1 MKKIM
6 FNNTYGLTQAVK
18 QGTKTMTRRVLD
30 LSEEN
35 EAWLDHTFDWNLCES
50 DILDRYAQYKVGEI
64 VAVAQSYLEAYEELL
79 ADEDWD
85 NHHDKWG
92 AFIHFLFNGED
103 HTVLKGWKNKM
114 FVKSEVMPNRI
125 RITERKIERLKSIS
139 ATDCLLEGVMLEPH
153 SGLYYVPNLYIKR
166 KAKQGDEPTLFSHPA
181 YAYHHLCKKLRMVLD
196 DSANPWVI
204 AYTFELV
211 KGTDQ

>member
-6 FNNTYGLTQAVK
+6 FNDRYGLTQAVLE
-18 QGTKTMTRRVLD
+18 GRKTMTRRVLN
-30 LSEEN
+30 LSEED

-50 DILDRYAQYKVGEI
+50 DILDRYAQYKVGEV

-85 NHHDKWG
+85 NHRDKWDV
-92 AFIHFLFNGED
+92 FRHFLFNGED

-125 RITERKIERLKSIS
+125 RFTGRKIERLQSITEEDS
-139 ATDCLLEGVMLEPH
+139 LKEGVKKDTNL
-153 SGLYYVPNLYIKR
+153 GWYYMPNLYIHR
-166 KAKQGDEPTLFSHPA
+166 KTNTGDPSLFENPKAA
-181 YAYHHLCKKLRMVLD
+181 YLKLCQKLRMVLD
-196 DSANPWVI
+196 YSANPWVI

-211 KGTDQ
+211 KGGQQ

>member
-18 QGTKTMTRRVLD
+18 KGLKTMTRRVLP
-30 LSEEN
+30 LSEADE
-35 EAWLDHTFDWNLCES
+35 EYLDQAFDWDLRES
-50 DILDRYAQYKVGEI
+50 VILDRYAQYKVGEV

-85 NHHDKWG
+85 NHRDKWDV
-92 AFIHFLFNGED
+92 FRHFLFNGED

-114 FVKSEVMPNRI
+114 FVKSEVMPTRI
-125 RITERKIERLKSIS
+125 SFTERRIERLKSIS

-153 SGLYYVPNLYIKR
+153 SGLYYVPNLNIKR
-166 KAKQGDEPTLFSHPA
+166 RAKQGDEPTLFSHPA

-196 DSANPWVI
+196 DSANPWMI
-204 AYTFELV
+204 AYTFKLV
-211 KGTDQ
+211 KGGQQ

>member
-6 FNNTYGLTQAVK
+6 FNDRYGLTQAVLE
-18 QGTKTMTRRVLD
+18 GRKTMTRRVLN
-30 LSEEN
+30 LSEED
-35 EAWLDHTFDWNLCES
+35 EAWLDHTFDWDLCES
-50 DILDRYAQYKVGEI
+50 DILERYAQYQVGEV

-85 NHHDKWG
+85 NHRDKWDV
-92 AFIHFLFNGED
+92 FRHFLFNGED

-125 RITERKIERLKSIS
+125 RFTGRKIERLQSITEEDS
-139 ATDCLLEGVMLEPH
+139 LKEGVKKDTNL
-153 SGLYYVPNLYIKR
+153 GWYYMPNLYILR
-166 KAKQGDEPTLFSHPA
+166 KTNTGDPSLFENPKAA
-181 YAYHHLCKKLRMVLD
+181 YLKLCQKLRMVLNY
-196 DSANPWVI
+196 SANPWVI

-211 KGTDQ
+211 KGGQQ

>member
-6 FNNTYGLTQAVK
+6 FNDHYGLTQAVLE
-18 QGTKTMTRRVLD
+18 GRKTMTRRVLN
-30 LSEEN
+30 LSEED
-35 EAWLDHTFDWNLCES
+35 EAWLDHTFDWDLCES
-50 DILDRYAQYKVGEI
+50 DILERYAQYQVGEV

-85 NHHDKWG
+85 NHRDKWDV
-92 AFIHFLFNGED
+92 FRHFLFNGED

-125 RITERKIERLKSIS
+125 RFTGRKIERLQSITEEDS
-139 ATDCLLEGVMLEPH
+139 LKEGVKKDTNL
-153 SGLYYVPNLYIKR
+153 GWYYMPNLYIHR
-166 KAKQGDEPTLFSHPA
+166 KTNTGDPSLFENPKAA
-181 YAYHHLCKKLRMVLD
+181 YLKLCQKLRMVLD
-196 DSANPWVI
+196 YSANPWVI

>member
-18 QGTKTMTRRVLD
+18 QGTKIMTRRVLD
-30 LSEEN
+30 LTEEDA
-35 EAWLDHTFDWNLCES
+35 AWLDHTFDWNLCES

-64 VAVAQSYLEAYEELL
+64 VAVAESYKDIIGDRVFFVSYETGVSVHRSILEHE
-79 ADEDWD
+79 
-85 NHHDKWG
+85 
-92 AFIHFLFNGED
+92 
-103 HTVLKGWKNKM
+103 KGWSNKQN
-114 FVKSEVMPNRI
+114 VASEFMPTRI
-125 RITERKIERLKSIS
+125 RFTERRIERLKSIS

-211 KGTDQ
+211 KGGNQ

>member
-6 FNNTYGLTQAVK
+6 FNDHYGLTQAVLE
-18 QGTKTMTRRVLD
+18 GRKTMTRRILN
-30 LSEEN
+30 LSEED
-35 EAWLDHTFDWNLCES
+35 EAWLDHTFDWDLCES
-50 DILDRYAQYKVGEI
+50 DILESYAQYQVGEV

-85 NHHDKWG
+85 NHRDKWDV
-92 AFIHFLFNGED
+92 FRHFLFNGED

-125 RITERKIERLKSIS
+125 RFTGRKIERLQSI
-139 ATDCLLEGVMLEPH
+139 TEEDCLKEGVKKDTNL
-153 SGLYYVPNLYIKR
+153 GWYYIPNLYIHR
-166 KAKQGDEPTLFSHPA
+166 KTNTGDPSLFENPKAA
-181 YAYHHLCKKLRMVLD
+181 YLKLCQKLRMVLD
-196 DSANPWVI
+196 YSANPWVI

-211 KGTDQ
+211 KGDQQ